1 MTLRPELLVYRFAND
16 LIETYGFRPVDVRIP
31 SDEVWLN
38 HPTRTDV
45 ALIRL
50 SVAASFQVDTIE
62 ERTRKIKEALFKL
75 LPGVQKFY
83 DILIDEDE
91 ALETRSDD
99 RVLWQINPHKVDHP
113 FFEAFPNLIAA
124 LEPSE
129 NPDQELNEMR
139 NRVRNYRSTQK
150 LTFKERLKN
159 APKFSYAAAVVA
171 SVITVLIRILNLAG
185 YDLFASA
192 IFLGAYYKTFI
203 DVNLEFW
210 RFLTVGFVHID
221 LIHLIMNVLALLS
234 LGSLLERSYGALQV
248 GAVLLTGILFGS
260 LFVYAV
266 SGNILLVGMSG
277 GIYAL
282 LALMIVFFF
291 ETGIIAQPAVR
302 TQLFRLAMINLIL
315 NFLPQV
321 SWLGHLGGFVGGLLM
336 GLLLAKREV
345 FQPLKIHV
353 VMAGL
358 ILVGSLGYLSAT
370 NPNRGPLYGGTDQ
383 AVLEIAQGFGLNGYV
398 ERTLPRLIRYYEEQR

>member
-1 MTLRPELLVYRFAND
+1 MTLQPELLVYRFAND
-16 LIETYGFRPVDVRIP
+16 LIKNHGYRPVDVRIP

-38 HPTRTDV
+38 HPSRSDV

-50 SVAASFQVDTIE
+50 SVAASFQIDTIE

-75 LPGVQKFY
+75 LPGVQQFY
-83 DILIDEDE
+83 DVLIDDDE
-91 ALETRSDD
+91 PFETRSED
-99 RVLWQINPHKVDHP
+99 RVLWRINPHELNHP
-113 FFEAFPNLIAA
+113 LFEAFPTLIAA
-124 LEPSE
+124 LGPSE
-129 NPDQELNEMR
+129 DPDQELNEMR
-139 NRVRNYRSTQK
+139 SRIRTYRSPQK
-150 LTFKERLKN
+150 MTFKERLKN
-159 APKFSYAAAVVA
+159 APKFSYSAAVVA
-171 SVITVLIRILNLAG
+171 SVITVMIRILNLAG

-203 DVNLEFW
+203 DVNFEFW

-248 GAVLLTGILFGS
+248 GAVLVTGILFGS

-266 SGNILLVGMSG
+266 SGNLLLVGMSG

-358 ILVGSLGYLSAT
+358 LLIGSLGYLSAT
-370 NPNRGPLYGGTDQ
+370 NTNRGPLYGGTDQ